1 MVAKGNKYFNN
12 SETQGL
18 LGGNEATNAIYE

>member
-1 MVAKGNKYFNN
+1 MN

-18 LGGNEATNAIYE
+18 LDSICLYLWSC